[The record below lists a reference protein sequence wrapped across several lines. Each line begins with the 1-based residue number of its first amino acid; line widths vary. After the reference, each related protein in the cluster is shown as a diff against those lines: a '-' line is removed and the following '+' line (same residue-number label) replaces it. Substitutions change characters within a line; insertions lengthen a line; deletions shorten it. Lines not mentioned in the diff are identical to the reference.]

1 MKKFLFFCG
10 LVVFMTVLLT
20 MPAAAFCDD
29 CLRTTEDIDWDSH
42 CTSQCSCVWDICG
55 SCGDSTWLDVFCDA
69 QHDMSWNN
77 YFPADCTDGKTYYDF
92 CAKCDFVI
100 YHDPSSPPLGHDYR
114 LKQVSASCDTD
125 GYNYQECSRCN
136 DSYRTT
142 TIPATGHT
150 WKETSRDP
158 ASCQETGKIYLE
170 CSSCGETS
178 AETIDI
184 IPHDYKTTI
193 VEPTCQGAGYSYHE
207 CTMCGH
213 NYNSASKPQLPH
225 TFVEKSRDPATC
237 TQTGTVYLECSCGET
252 STDILA
258 KSDHE
263 YQNGKCSSCGAS
275 DPNYIPPHTHDYNS
289 VVTAPTCTDEGYTT
303 YTCNCGDSYTSD
315 RKNPTGHSYVLGV
328 CRKCGADDPDY
339 EPPCDHDYEDG
350 ECTECGA
357 LDPDYV
363 PPCSHNYQSSVTPP
377 TCTDGGYT
385 TNTCSKCGDTYTSTP
400 TNPTGHSY
408 EDGECTECGASDP
421 DYTPA
426 CDHNYTSVVTPPIC
440 TANGYT
446 TYTCTKCG
454 NSYISDYTYTNE
466 HVFQNGKCIH
476 CNVSA
481 DTDECTHDYGSAITP
496 PTCHSK
502 GFTTFT
508 CKKCGDAYVD
518 NYTDEIPHK
527 FMFQEEVKAQ
537 CGIAGHK
544 YYICGNAGCS
554 EDKYEPI
561 PALEHDW
568 TLIGTE
574 FFEDNT
580 GIATYKCSKC
590 KETKTET
597 IYTQASQAENWLL
610 TAIRGFSGALIQMYE
625 TVANGVEIGGVTLEE
640 VIAGCL
646 ILVVMLCFLNF
657 AGGWFMKK

>member
-77 YFPADCTDGKTYYDF
+77 YFPADCTSGKIYYDF
-92 CAKCDFVI
+92 CTQCGFTI
-100 YHDPSSPPLGHDYR
+100 YHDPVSPPLGHDYR
-114 LKQVSASCDTD
+114 LKQVSASCDTE

-158 ASCQETGKIYLE
+158 ASCQETGKIYFE

-225 TFVEKSRDPATC
+225 TFVEKSREPSTC
-237 TQTGTVYLECSCGET
+237 DSAGKIYLECSCGET
-252 STDILA
+252 SVETIDQL
-258 KSDHE
+258 DHN
-263 YQNGKCSSCGAS
+263 YQGGKCTECGAS
-275 DPNYIPPHTHDYNS
+275 DPNYVPPHTHSYTS
-289 VVTAPTCTDEGYTT
+289 SVTAPTCTDGGYTT
-303 YTCNCGDSYTSD
+303 YTCSCGDSYIDNATSA
-315 RKNPTGHSYVLGV
+315 TGHS
-328 CRKCGADDPDY
+328 
-339 EPPCDHDYEDG
+339 YEDG

-357 LDPDYV
+357 SDPDYV

-377 TCTDGGYT
+377 TCTVGGYT
-385 TNTCSKCGDTYTSTP
+385 THTCSKCGDTYTSNL

-408 EDGECTECGASDP
+408 EDGVCTECGASDP
-421 DYTPA
+421 DHVPA
-426 CDHNYTSVVTPPIC
+426 CNHNYTSVVTPPIC

-597 IYTQASQAENWLL
+597 IYTQSSQAENWLL
-610 TAIRGFSGALIQMYE
+610 TAIRGFADAFIDIYQTVANGFQIGGITLGQVISGALIVVVLLLLM
-625 TVANGVEIGGVTLEE
+625 AFALK
-640 VIAGCL
+640 
-646 ILVVMLCFLNF
+646 IL
-657 AGGWFMKK
+657 G